1 VVDDHWKEVPMAQE
15 LRGDP
20 ADMLAGIG
28 RHWGWVL
35 FFGIVTVLAGLFTLV
50 WPGRTIVVIAVLF
63 GIQLIVAGIFRFVA
77 AFATDDESG
86 GTRVLLAL
94 LGVLSFI
101 VGLYA
106 LRHIL
111 ITVAALALLLG
122 IFWIVNGAV
131 ETFTALSHRGM
142 RGRGWTIFMGLLSA
156 AAGIVVLVYP
166 GISLATLAIVL
177 GFWLLVYGV
186 MEIVLAFQ
194 LRSAGHAAANV
205 APAT

>member
-1 VVDDHWKEVPMAQE
+1 MAQE

-35 FFGIVTVLAGLFTLV
+35 FFGIVTVLAGLFTLG

-63 GIQLIVAGIFRFVA
+63 GIQLVVAGIFRFVT
-77 AFATDDESG
+77 AFAADDESG

-111 ITVAALALLLG
+111 VTVAALALLLG

-131 ETFTALSHRGM
+131 ETFAALSHRGM
-142 RGRGWTIFMGLLSA
+142 RGRGWTIFMGLLSIL
-156 AAGIVVLVYP
+156 AGVVVLVYP
-166 GISLATLAIVL
+166 AISLATLAVVL
-177 GFWLLVYGV
+177 GFWLLVYGA
-186 MEIVLAFQ
+186 MEIVLAFR
-194 LRSAGHAAANV
+194 LRSAGHAASHV